1 MKQRQHRFKAMGCPC
16 ELRFY
21 TETGEEFS
29 NAVGRCVTEIDRLE
43 RKYSR
48 YRPDSLT
55 TAINGAAGRGPTAID
70 PETASILRY
79 AEVCH
84 EQSGGAFDITSGVF
98 RLVWH
103 SNRASLPSQREID
116 TCLAVVGWNKISYS
130 NRQVRL
136 PLPGME
142 LDFGGIVKE
151 YAADS
156 VAVLASKVGVRS
168 GLVNLGGDIRIVA
181 PRPDGRAWS
190 IGIAHPRCAGSPIA
204 TVSLKEGALATSG
217 GYERFVE
224 IGGKRYS
231 HFIDPRTGWPVEGLL
246 SISVVA
252 DQAVVAGSIASIAS
266 LQQQSEGLKW
276 LERCDTPYLAIDSR
290 LSCHGHL
297 FAGEKLAPRHGDSS
311 AHERDHI
318 SRRR

>member
-1 MKQRQHRFKAMGCPC
+1 MGCPC

-21 TETGEEFS
+21 TETGEAFW
-29 NAVGRCVTEIDRLE
+29 NAAGRCIAEIDRLE

-55 TAINGAAGRGPTAID
+55 SAINGAAGSDPTAID
-70 PETASILRY
+70 PETASVLRY

-98 RLVWH
+98 RRVWH

-116 TCLAVVGWNKISYS
+116 ACLAVVGWNKISYS

-156 VAVLASKVGVRS
+156 VAVLAGKAGIGS
-168 GLVNLGGDIRIVA
+168 GLVNMGGDIRIVA
-181 PRPDGRAWS
+181 PRPDGRPWS
-190 IGIAHPRCAGSPIA
+190 IGIAHPRCAGPAIA
-204 TVSLKEGALATSG
+204 TVPLKEGALATSG

-231 HFIDPRTGWPVEGLL
+231 HLIDPRTGWPVEGLL
-246 SISVVA
+246 SVSVVA
-252 DQAVVAGSIASIAS
+252 DQAIVAGSIASIAS
-266 LQQQSEGLKW
+266 LQSESGGLSW
-276 LERCDTPYLAIDSR
+276 LERCDTPYLAVDSR

-297 FAGEKLAPRHGDSS
+297 FSGGEPAPGPGKSS
-311 AHERDHI
+311 ARGRDGNL
-318 SRRR
+318 RRR